1 MRKKLVLLHRYVGLV
16 MAGFLIIAGL
26 TGALLVWYYEL
37 DALINPQW
45 LQVEPPAAH
54 SEPLSPFA
62 LRDQVDAAYPDAAV
76 NWMMLAPP
84 DAHSPVR
91 FFLSPKPDALALP
104 IDEVFVNPYTG
115 QILGGRLWG
124 DLGQGL
130 ANLMPFVYRLH
141 HSLALGTIGTWIF
154 GIIALLWTLDC
165 FVGAWLTF
173 PPPRRRDARH
183 RPRRF
188 WKRWAKAWQ
197 IRWRAGGHKRTFD
210 LHRAG
215 GLWPWA
221 LLLVFAW
228 SGVALTLYDEVYRP
242 TTGLFLSF
250 QEDPLDTEPT
260 RANPSQQPPIG
271 WEPGYHA
278 ARQHLEALAED
289 RDLNI
294 HALER
299 FAYTPHKNALKLMA
313 RTSSDVNERFGETW
327 VYVDATDGALLGH
340 HLPTGEAA
348 GNTVTTWLTS
358 LHIAAVGGGGYR
370 GVATVLGLVV
380 TLLSVTGVMIWWR
393 KREVTLSRMPNRSTG
408 PRSRRTRFSWDI

>member
-1 MRKKLVLLHRYVGLV
+1 MRMRQRLVVLHRYVGLV

-37 DALINPQW
+37 DALINPHW
-45 LQVEPPAAH
+45 LQVEPPTAY
-54 SEPLSPFA
+54 SEPRSPFA

-91 FFLSPKPDALALP
+91 FFLSAKPDAPALP

-115 QILGGRLWG
+115 HILGGRLWG
-124 DLGQGL
+124 DLSQGL

-188 WKRWAKAWQ
+188 WKRWAKAWR

-221 LLLVFAW
+221 LLLIFAW
-228 SGVALTLYDEVYRP
+228 SGVALTLYDQVYRP

-250 QEDPLDTEPT
+250 QEDPLATVPP

-271 WEPGYHA
+271 WEPGYRA
-278 ARQHLEALAED
+278 ARQHLEALAGPE
-289 RDLNI
+289 
-294 HALER
+294 
-299 FAYTPHKNALKLMA
+299 
-313 RTSSDVNERFGETW
+313 
-327 VYVDATDGALLGH
+327 
-340 HLPTGEAA
+340 
-348 GNTVTTWLTS
+348 
-358 LHIAAVGGGGYR
+358 
-370 GVATVLGLVV
+370 
-380 TLLSVTGVMIWWR
+380 LLSNLVYDHQAAF
-393 KREVTLSRMPNRSTG
+393 LS
-408 PRSRRTRFSWDI
+408 D

>member
-1 MRKKLVLLHRYVGLV
+1 MTVRQRFVVLHRYVGLV

-54 SEPLSPFA
+54 SELLSPFA
-62 LRDQVDAAYPDAAV
+62 LRDQVDAAYPDANV
-76 NWMMLAPP
+76 HWMMLAPP
-84 DAHSPVR
+84 DTHSPVR
-91 FFLSPKPDALALP
+91 FFLSAKPGAPALP

-124 DLGQGL
+124 DLSQGL

-141 HSLALGTIGTWIF
+141 HSLALGTVGTWIF
-154 GIIALLWTLDC
+154 GVIALLWTLDC

-188 WKRWAKAWQ
+188 WTRWAKAWRL
-197 IRWRAGGHKRTFD
+197 RWRAGGHKRTFD

-228 SGVALTLYDEVYRP
+228 SGVALTLYDEIYRP

-250 QEDPLDTEPT
+250 QQDPLATVPT
-260 RANPSQQPPIG
+260 RANPSQQPQIG

-278 ARQHLEALAED
+278 ARQYLEALAQD
-289 RDLNI
+289 RDLEI
-294 HALER
+294 HPLER

-327 VYVDATDGALLGH
+327 VYVDATDGAVLGH
-340 HLPTGEAA
+340 YLPTGEAA

-358 LHIAAVGGGGYR
+358 LHIAAVGGVGYR
-370 GVATVLGLVV
+370 VLATVLGVAV
-380 TLLSVTGVMIWWR
+380 IVLSVTGILIWWR
-393 KREVTLSRMPNRSTG
+393 KRAKPARSQRLELW
-408 PRSRRTRFSWDI
+408 PWI

>member
-1 MRKKLVLLHRYVGLV
+1 MTVRQRFVVLHRYVGLV

-54 SEPLSPFA
+54 SEPRSPFA
-62 LRDQVDAAYPDAAV
+62 LRDQVDAAYPDANV
-76 NWMMLAPP
+76 HWMMLAPP

-91 FFLSPKPDALALP
+91 FFLSTKPGAPALP

-141 HSLALGTIGTWIF
+141 HSLALGTLGTWIF

-188 WKRWAKAWQ
+188 WTRWAKAWQ

-228 SGVALTLYDEVYRP
+228 SGVALTLYDQVYRP

-250 QEDPLDTEPT
+250 QENPLDTVPA
-260 RANPSQQPPIG
+260 RANPSPQPPIG

-278 ARQHLEALAED
+278 ARQHLETLAEE
-289 RDLNI
+289 RDLTI

-299 FAYTPHKNALKLMA
+299 FAYTPRKNALKLMA

-327 VYVDATDGALLGH
+327 VYVDATDGAVLGH
-340 HLPTGEAA
+340 YLPTGEAA

-358 LHIAAVGGGGYR
+358 LHIAAVGGVGYR
-370 GVATVLGLVV
+370 VLATVLGVAV
-380 TLLSVTGVMIWWR
+380 IVLSVTGILIWWR
-393 KREVTLSRMPNRSTG
+393 KRAKPARSQRLELW
-408 PRSRRTRFSWDI
+408 PWI

>member
-1 MRKKLVLLHRYVGLV
+1 MTVRQRFVVLHRYAGLV

-37 DALINPQW
+37 DAVINPQW
-45 LQVEPPAAH
+45 LQVDPPAAH
-54 SEPLSPFA
+54 SEPRSPFA

-91 FFLSPKPDALALP
+91 FFLSAKPGAPALP

-124 DLGQGL
+124 NLSQGL

-154 GIIALLWTLDC
+154 GVVALLWTLDC

-173 PPPRRRDARH
+173 PPPRRRNARH

-188 WKRWAKAWQ
+188 WTRWAKAWR

-228 SGVALTLYDEVYRP
+228 SGVALTLYDQVYRP

-250 QEDPLDTEPT
+250 QENPLDTVPT
-260 RANPSQQPPIG
+260 RANPNPQPPIG

-278 ARQHLEALAED
+278 ARQHLEALAQD
-289 RDLNI
+289 RNLKI
-294 HALER
+294 HAVER

-313 RTSSDVNERFGETW
+313 RTSRDVNERFGETW
-327 VYVDATDGALLGH
+327 VYVDATEGSLLGYY
-340 HLPTGEAA
+340 LPTGEAA

-358 LHIAAVGGGGYR
+358 LHIAAVGGMGYR
-370 GVATVLGLVV
+370 VVATVLGLVV
-380 TLLSVTGVMIWWR
+380 IVLSVTGVMVWWR
-393 KREVTLSRMPNRSTG
+393 KRGIARATKPIAMPR
-408 PRSRRTRFSWDI
+408 

>member
-1 MRKKLVLLHRYVGLV
+1 MTMRQRLVILHRYVGLV

-45 LQVEPPAAH
+45 LQIEPPTAT

-62 LRDQVDAAYPDAAV
+62 LRDQVDAAYPDANV
-76 NWMMLAPP
+76 HWMMLAPP
-84 DAHSPVR
+84 DAHSPLR
-91 FFLSPKPDALALP
+91 FFLSAKPDAPALP

-124 DLGQGL
+124 DLSQGL

-141 HSLALGTIGTWIF
+141 HSLALGTVGTWIF

-173 PPPRRRDARH
+173 PPARRRDARH

-188 WKRWAKAWQ
+188 WKRWAKAWK
-197 IRWRAGGHKRTFD
+197 IRWRTGGHKRTFD

-228 SGVALTLYDEVYRP
+228 SGVALALYDQVYRP
-242 TTGLFLSF
+242 TTGLFLTF
-250 QEDPLDTEPT
+250 QADPLDTVPT
-260 RANPSQQPPIG
+260 RANPAPQPPIG

-278 ARQHLEALAED
+278 ARQHLETLAEE
-289 RDLNI
+289 RDLTI

-313 RTSSDVNERFGETW
+313 RTSRDVNERFGETW
-327 VYVDATDGALLGH
+327 VYVDATDGALLGYY
-340 HLPTGEAA
+340 LPAGEAA

-358 LHIAAVGGGGYR
+358 LHIAAVGGVGYR
-370 GVATVLGLVV
+370 VVATILGLAVMV
-380 TLLSVTGVMIWWR
+380 LSVTGVMIWWR
-393 KREVTLSRMPNRSTG
+393 KRGKSARSQ
-408 PRSRRTRFSWDI
+408 RLEL

>member
-1 MRKKLVLLHRYVGLV
+1 

-62 LRDQVDAAYPDAAV
+62 LRDRVDAAYPDANV
-76 NWMMLAPP
+76 HWMMLAPP

-91 FFLSPKPDALALP
+91 FFLSAKPGAPALP

-154 GIIALLWTLDC
+154 GIVALLWTLDC

-188 WKRWAKAWQ
+188 WTRWAKAWR

-228 SGVALTLYDEVYRP
+228 SGVALALYDQVYRP

-250 QEDPLDTEPT
+250 QEDPLAMVAT
-260 RANPSQQPPIG
+260 RANR
-271 WEPGYHA
+271 A
-278 ARQHLEALAED
+278 C
-289 RDLNI
+289 
-294 HALER
+294 
-299 FAYTPHKNALKLMA
+299 K
-313 RTSSDVNERFGETW
+313 
-327 VYVDATDGALLGH
+327 
-340 HLPTGEAA
+340 
-348 GNTVTTWLTS
+348 
-358 LHIAAVGGGGYR
+358 
-370 GVATVLGLVV
+370 
-380 TLLSVTGVMIWWR
+380 
-393 KREVTLSRMPNRSTG
+393 
-408 PRSRRTRFSWDI
+408 

>member
-1 MRKKLVLLHRYVGLV
+1 MTVRQRFVVLHRYVGLV
-16 MAGFLIIAGL
+16 MAGFLIIACL

-62 LRDQVDAAYPDAAV
+62 LRDQVDAAYPDANV
-76 NWMMLAPP
+76 HWMMLAPP

-91 FFLSPKPDALALP
+91 FFLSAKPDAPALP

-124 DLGQGL
+124 DLSQGL

-141 HSLALGTIGTWIF
+141 HSLALGTVGTWIF
-154 GIIALLWTLDC
+154 GIVALLWTLDC

-188 WKRWAKAWQ
+188 WTRWAKAWRL
-197 IRWRAGGHKRTFD
+197 RWRAGGHKRTFD

-228 SGVALTLYDEVYRP
+228 SGVALTLYDQVYRP

-250 QEDPLDTEPT
+250 QENPLDTVPT
-260 RANPSQQPPIG
+260 RANPSPQPQIG
-271 WEPGYHA
+271 WEPGYLA

-289 RDLNI
+289 RDLEV

-299 FAYTPHKNALKLMA
+299 FAYAPPKNALKLMA

-327 VYVDATDGALLGH
+327 VYVDATDGALLGYY
-340 HLPTGEAA
+340 LPTGEAA

-358 LHIAAVGGGGYR
+358 LHIAAVGGVGYR
-370 GVATVLGLVV
+370 VIATVLGLVV
-380 TLLSVTGVMIWWR
+380 TVLSVTGVMVWWR
-393 KREVTLSRMPNRSTG
+393 KRINRDYRNHSL
-408 PRSRRTRFSWDI
+408 R

>member
-1 MRKKLVLLHRYVGLV
+1 MTARRRLVQLHRYVGLV

-62 LRDQVDAAYPDAAV
+62 LRDRVDAAYPDATV

-91 FFLSPKPDALALP
+91 FFLSAKPDAPALP

-124 DLGQGL
+124 DLSQGL

-141 HSLALGTIGTWIF
+141 HSLALGTLGTWIF
-154 GIIALLWTLDC
+154 GVIALLWTLDC

-228 SGVALTLYDEVYRP
+228 SGVALTLYEQVYRP
-242 TTGLFLSF
+242 TTGLVLSF
-250 QEDPLDTEPT
+250 QENALDTVPT
-260 RANPSQQPPIG
+260 RANPSPQPPIG
-271 WEPGYHA
+271 WESGYHA
-278 ARQHLEALAED
+278 ARQHLEALAQD
-289 RDLNI
+289 RDLTI

-340 HLPTGEAA
+340 YLPTGEAA

-358 LHIAAVGGGGYR
+358 LHIAAVGGVGYR
-370 GVATVLGLVV
+370 VIATVLGVAV
-380 TLLSVTGVMIWWR
+380 IVLSVTGVMVWWR
-393 KREVTLSRMPNRSTG
+393 KRGTVRATKPITTSR
-408 PRSRRTRFSWDI
+408 

>member
-1 MRKKLVLLHRYVGLV
+1 MTVRQRFVVLHRYVGLV

-54 SEPLSPFA
+54 SEPLSPFG
-62 LRDQVDAAYPDAAV
+62 LRDQVDAAYPDANV
-76 NWMMLAPP
+76 HWMMLAPP

-91 FFLSPKPDALALP
+91 FFLSPKPGAPALP

-141 HSLALGTIGTWIF
+141 HSLALGTLGTWIF

-188 WKRWAKAWQ
+188 WTRWAKAWQ

-228 SGVALTLYDEVYRP
+228 SGVALTLYDQVYRP

-250 QEDPLDTEPT
+250 QENPLDTVPA
-260 RANPSQQPPIG
+260 RANPSPQPPIG

-278 ARQHLEALAED
+278 ARQHLETLAEE
-289 RDLNI
+289 RDLTI

-299 FAYTPHKNALKLMA
+299 FAYTPRKNALKLMA

-327 VYVDATDGALLGH
+327 VYVDATDGAVLGH
-340 HLPTGEAA
+340 YLPTGEAA

-358 LHIAAVGGGGYR
+358 LHIAAVGGVGYR
-370 GVATVLGLVV
+370 VLATVLGVAV
-380 TLLSVTGVMIWWR
+380 IVLSVTGILIWWR
-393 KREVTLSRMPNRSTG
+393 KRAKPARSQRLELW
-408 PRSRRTRFSWDI
+408 PWI